1 MRESGRGGGK
11 GEEGEWRRMS
21 VLIKGM
27 GKPKNCY
34 DCPLHYG
41 HADCSYAE
49 IRKHGSVLKTICP
62 MVELPDHGDLIDRSM
77 LIGGFADWYIQ
88 ESPMYLGDSKVV
100 AETIGDAMKAIEAA
114 PVVIPAERSEE

>member
-1 MRESGRGGGK
+1 
-11 GEEGEWRRMS
+11 MS

-27 GKPKNCY
+27 KKPKNCSHCELFHDEGFCIVTGTSIKPWGEKRNA
-34 DCPLHYG
+34 DCPL
-41 HADCSYAE
+41 
-49 IRKHGSVLKTICP
+49 I
-62 MVELPDHGDLIDRSM
+62 ELPDHGDLIDRSR

-114 PVVIPAERSEE
+114 PVVIPAERNEDGET

>member
-1 MRESGRGGGK
+1 
-11 GEEGEWRRMS
+11 MS
-21 VLIKGM
+21 VIIKGM
-27 GKPKNCY
+27 AMPETCY
-34 DCPLHYG
+34 ECRFCEEEQQYPFRLYCVAHYNLIKYPRTGRLDTCPL
-41 HADCSYAE
+41 
-49 IRKHGSVLKTICP
+49 
-62 MVELPDHGDLIDRSM
+62 VELPDHGDLIDRSR